1 MTTKLDHI
9 IIGCLDL
16 NADQAAVAMKL
27 GMPPAARGKHDMMG
41 THNALWN
48 MGDFYIELVAIDP
61 EAPDP
66 GRPRWFGLGDPGM
79 QEHPKDGPRLINWA
93 VSTDDAEALVAAAP
107 VALGPVESFARS
119 DLRWNVAVP
128 VDGLPGKDG
137 AFPLTI
143 QWTEGVHPAERLPDM
158 GFRCEA
164 LTVSHPDAAE
174 ITAALGAVDG
184 PVEISAG
191 PAALSCRIRRSD
203 GQIVTFD

>member
-16 NADQAAVAMKL
+16 SEDQTAVAMKL

-48 MGDFYIELVAIDP
+48 MGDYYIELVAIDP
-61 EAPDP
+61 DAPDP
-66 GRPRWFGLGDPGM
+66 GRPRWFGLGDAAM
-79 QEHPKDGPRLINWA
+79 QAHLAGGPRLINWA

-119 DLRWNVAVP
+119 DLRWKVAVP
-128 VDGLPGKDG
+128 LDGVPGKDG

-143 QWTEGVHPAERLPDM
+143 EWTEGMHPAERLPDM

-164 LTVSHPDAAE
+164 LTVTHPDAAA
-174 ITAALGAVDG
+174 ISAALGDVTG
-184 PVEISAG
+184 PVDISEG
-191 PAALSCRIRRSD
+191 PAGLSCRIARSD
-203 GQIVTFD
+203 GDVVTFN